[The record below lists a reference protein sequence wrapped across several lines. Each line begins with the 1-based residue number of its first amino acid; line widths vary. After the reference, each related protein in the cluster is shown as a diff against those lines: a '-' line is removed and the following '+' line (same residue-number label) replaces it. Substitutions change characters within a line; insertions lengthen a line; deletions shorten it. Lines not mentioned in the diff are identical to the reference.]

1 MRLRKVKY
9 AAELI
14 ADFPQYVI
22 ADPGKHRGK
31 WHELFE
37 NKNSIELE
45 IGCGKGKFIYE
56 KALNNPDRNF
66 IGIEK
71 FDSVIV
77 RALEK
82 LIEGP
87 LPNLKLIRFDAE
99 HIENIFSE
107 NEITR
112 LYLNFS
118 DPWPKT
124 RQAKRRLT
132 SNRFL
137 SRYTNIIEK
146 DGIIELKTDNKSFF
160 EYSIEEFQ
168 NDNRYAVDK
177 VEWDLYNNLPEDN
190 IQTEF
195 EMRFVEKG
203 NSIYYLKIIHKGE
216 SHETTL

>member
-14 ADFPQYVI
+14 AVFPQYVI
-22 ADPGKHRGK
+22 TAPEDQKGK
-31 WHELFE
+31 WRKIFGNE
-37 NKNSIELE
+37 NDIELE
-45 IGCGKGKFIYE
+45 IGSGKGKFIYE
-56 KALNNPDRNF
+56 KALSYPKKNF

-82 LIEGP
+82 QMENP

-99 HIENIFSE
+99 HIENVFS
-107 NEITR
+107 NGEISKV
-112 LYLNFS
+112 YLNFS
-118 DPWPKT
+118 DPWPKA

-137 SRYTNIIEK
+137 SRYTNIIKK
-146 DGIIELKTDNKSFF
+146 DGIIELKTDNQDFF
-160 EYSIEEFQ
+160 EYSVEEFE
-168 NDNRYAVDK
+168 NDTRYKIDK
-177 VEWDLYNNLPEDN
+177 IDRDLYNNLPKDN

-195 EMRFVEKG
+195 EMRFVKKG
-203 NSIYYLKIIHKGE
+203 NSINYLKIIHRGE
-216 SHETTL
+216 